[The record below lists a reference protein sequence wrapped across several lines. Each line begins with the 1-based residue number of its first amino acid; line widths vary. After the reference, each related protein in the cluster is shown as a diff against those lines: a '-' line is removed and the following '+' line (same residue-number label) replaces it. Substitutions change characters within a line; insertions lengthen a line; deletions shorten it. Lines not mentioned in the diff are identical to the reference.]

1 MLRPTDMSQIEQKL
15 GFWRALER
23 DLLREISKNSH
34 PNDALKMIA
43 EAIDQAHELQR
54 PVAIY
59 VYNQKTRDLERLS
72 NLSSALP
79 ATIPWPAQAAEF
91 EHVQKFQ
98 SSVPDHFFHP
108 IVGIDGH
115 FLGLV
120 AVPINDSRDRYQATE
135 IAESTAHISAVGLER
150 ASFHIALRE
159 REMELARVQ
168 AIGKVGGVEVNFI
181 DGFNNRRSPE
191 YLQIHGLPATA
202 AHESHEDW
210 VNRIHPHDRDETVRH
225 FLAAIE
231 GDTVDYTSEYRIVR
245 PNDGEVRWISVK
257 ARIER
262 DQNQK
267 AIRLVGA
274 HIDVTDRMIA
284 QSSLR
289 ESEERFRL
297 IADSAPVPIWVTKL
311 DRTRSFA
318 NRAYVDFLGLS
329 YDESVV
335 FDWRKILHPDD
346 AQRILQEQIAG
357 EASLKPF
364 TLEARFRRA
373 DGKYRWLRSQSQP
386 RWDANGSHIGFIG
399 VAYDIT
405 AAKEALQK
413 SEVQFEMLVQAVV
426 DYALFMISPT
436 GIVTSWNAGAERIK
450 GYLPGEIIG
459 KHFSIFYNNDDIAN
473 GLPNH
478 ALATATRE
486 GRFEN
491 EGLRVRKDGTKFW
504 AHVVLDRIEAED
516 GSLIGFAKITRDITE
531 RKQAEANLQKAQEEL
546 FQSQKIEAI
555 GQLTG
560 GVAHDFNNLL
570 MAIQGSIE
578 LVQRRL
584 PDDAPVHRFLNNA
597 HEAAQRGARLTQ
609 RMLAFARRQDL
620 KPTDLDL
627 VAQIEGLR
635 HLLETTL
642 GPTCQIVTD
651 FPLDLLHI
659 HADANQFDLAILNLL
674 VNSRDAMAKGGAI
687 AIRATNVAAANEQR
701 FVELAISDTGIGMDE
716 TTLNRALEPF
726 FTTKGVGKGTG
737 LGLSMV
743 HGMMEQLGGKL
754 SIDSAIG
761 KGTTIKLLF
770 PATYARAASA
780 PETHSEANINLQYPT
795 SVLAVDDDPLVLL
808 NTVTMLEDLGFKVY
822 QANSAK
828 EALDVLQNT
837 KVNLLITDQAM
848 PTMTG
853 IELIEQARKIDPS
866 LPVVIATG
874 YAELPDH
881 TNATFKKLAK
891 PFLQK
896 DLEEA
901 VASVL

>member
-1 MLRPTDMSQIEQKL
+1 MLQNTDLSQIEQKL
-15 GFWRALER
+15 AFWSTLER
-23 DLLREISKNSH
+23 DLLREISKKSS
-34 PNDALKMIA
+34 PVDALKIVT
-43 EAIDQAHELQR
+43 ETTDRAHGLSH

-59 VYNQKTRDLERLS
+59 VHNQKKRDLERVAS
-72 NLSSALP
+72 FSSALP
-79 ATIPWPAQAAEF
+79 VAIPWPAQVAESD
-91 EHVQKFQ
+91 HLKKLQL
-98 SSVPDHFFHP
+98 SYPDHVLDP
-108 IVGIDGH
+108 IVGIDGD

-120 AVPINDSRDRYQATE
+120 AIPINDSSDRSKANE
-135 IAESTAHISAVGLER
+135 IAASLAHISAVGLER
-150 ASFHIALRE
+150 ASFHVALKE

-181 DGFNNRRSPE
+181 DGFSNRRSPE
-191 YLQIHGLPATA
+191 YLEIHGLPATA
-202 AHESHEDW
+202 AYESHEDW
-210 VNRIHPHDRDETVRH
+210 VNRIHPNDRDETVRH

-262 DQNQK
+262 DQNHK

-318 NRAYVDFLGLS
+318 NRAYVDFLGLP
-329 YDESVV
+329 YEDSVV

-373 DGKYRWLRSQSQP
+373 DGKFRWLRSQSQP
-386 RWDANGSHIGFIG
+386 RWDANGSHVGFIG

-405 AAKEALQK
+405 AAKDALQK

-450 GYLPGEIIG
+450 GYSPAEIIG
-459 KHFSIFYNNDDIAN
+459 KHFSIFYNNEDIVS
-473 GLPNH
+473 GLPGH
-478 ALATATRE
+478 ALSTAARD

-491 EGLRVRKDGTKFW
+491 EGLRVRKDGTEFW
-504 AHVVLDRIEAED
+504 AHVILDRIEAED

-642 GPTCQIVTD
+642 GPTCQISTE
-651 FPLDLLHI
+651 FPLDLLRI

-674 VNSRDAMAKGGAI
+674 VNSRDAMAKGGTI
-687 AIRATNVAAANEQR
+687 AIRAANVSATSDQR
-701 FVELAISDTGIGMDE
+701 FVELTISDTGIGMDE
-716 TTLNRALEPF
+716 TTVNRALEPF
-726 FTTKGVGKGTG
+726 FTTKGIGKGTG

-754 SIDSAIG
+754 SIDSTIG

-770 PATYARAASA
+770 PATYARTASA
-780 PETHSEANINLQYPT
+780 PDLHPEANIKLRSPT

-853 IELIEQARKIDPS
+853 IELIEQARKLQPS

-881 TNATFKKLAK
+881 ASTSFKKLAK